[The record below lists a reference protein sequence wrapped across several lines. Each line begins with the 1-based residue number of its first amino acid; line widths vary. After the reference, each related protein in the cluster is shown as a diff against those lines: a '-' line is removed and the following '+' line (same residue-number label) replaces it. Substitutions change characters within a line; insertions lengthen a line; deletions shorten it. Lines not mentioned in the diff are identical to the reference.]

1 MGRKVLSVSGGGG
14 IRVKG
19 GLIRVAEVWA
29 QWRFFYSRD
38 GASECVFVSCSG
50 DDDVPSAEGGT
61 GGGEASS
68 SEIGTTRVSRTF
80 SSPKGPLPRGVRVSR
95 AMIRDMLPNTR

>member
-1 MGRKVLSVSGGGG
+1 MFSSSREVGYSGQGAYSCCGGVG
-14 IRVKG
+14 AMAV
-19 GLIRVAEVWA
+19 
-29 QWRFFYSRD
+29 FYSRD

-50 DDDVPSAEGGT
+50 GEDVPSAEGGT

-68 SEIGTTRVSRTF
+68 SEIGTTRVSRTC